1 MPKMPRSPEEWQTED
16 TSTHNFVR
24 EQSTST
30 VRQYELRVYRLAA
43 IYFGI
48 LITATIAIVLIVV
61 WGKFFITLSQ
71 RTNVETLTLAV
82 ILLLFGYLAV
92 ISAPGAWGACKI
104 VVYNGPRWFGRDS
117 GAIEIRK
124 QKSLKPDR
132 GDPDTAYLNCL
143 VLRRAGEPG
152 ETISIS
158 LKDAAGSL
166 GAIRIAGAKMS
177 HEGGP
182 RHSSNSLLAFF
193 EQRIQQLVRRR
204 DPAARV
210 QIVRWATIDD
220 ERALEYASFVAFA
233 QNVQKQLGGSAG
245 WPSVELTDEDIQT
258 LASEAVALCPAL
270 RNEAHLPDVE
280 YEAEH
285 RLPIIPEPLAFISLS
300 RREQRAD
307 PAASMGC
314 AFIVTTLILI
324 LVSIFILFPPWIP
337 SK

>member
-1 MPKMPRSPEEWQTED
+1 MTGTD
-16 TSTHNFVR
+16 DVVR
-24 EQSTST
+24 KQSTLK

-43 IYFGI
+43 TYCGI
-48 LITATIAIVLIVV
+48 LITATTAIVLIVV
-61 WGKFFITLSQ
+61 WGKFFVTLSQ
-71 RTNVETLTLAV
+71 RTNVETATLAV
-82 ILLLFGYLAV
+82 VLLLFGYLAV
-92 ISAPGAWGACKI
+92 ISAAGAWGACRI
-104 VVYNGPRWFGRDS
+104 FASNSPRWLGGNS
-117 GAIEIRK
+117 AAIEVRK
-124 QKSLKPDR
+124 QKALKPNR

-143 VLRRAGEPG
+143 VLRRASGPG
-152 ETISIS
+152 ETILIP

-166 GAIRIAGAKMS
+166 GAIRIAGAKIS

-182 RHSSNSLLAFF
+182 QHSSNSLLAFF
-193 EQRIQQLVRRR
+193 EQRIQQLVRLR
-204 DPAARV
+204 DPQARV

-220 ERALEYASFVAFA
+220 ERALEYASLVAFA
-233 QNVQKQLGGSAG
+233 QNVQKQLGGAAS

-258 LASEAVALCPAL
+258 LAFEAVALCPAL
-270 RNEAHLPDVE
+270 RDEANLPDVE

-324 LVSIFILFPPWIP
+324 LVAICILVPPWMP

>member
-1 MPKMPRSPEEWQTED
+1 MTGTE
-16 TSTHNFVR
+16 NFIR

-30 VRQYELRVYRLAA
+30 IRQYELRVYRLAA
-43 IYFGI
+43 IYCGI
-48 LITATIAIVLIVV
+48 LVTATIAIVLIVV
-61 WGKFFITLSQ
+61 QGKFFVTVSQ
-71 RTNVETLTLAV
+71 RTNIETLTLAV

-92 ISAPGAWGACKI
+92 ISVYGAWGACKI
-104 VVYNGPRWFGRDS
+104 LAYNCPRWLGRDS
-117 GAIEIRK
+117 AAVEIRK
-124 QKSLKPDR
+124 QKSLKPNR

-143 VLRRAGEPG
+143 VLRRGAEPG
-152 ETISIS
+152 EAISIS
-158 LKDAAGSL
+158 LTDAAGSL
-166 GAIRIAGAKMS
+166 GAIRVAGAKIS

-204 DPAARV
+204 DPQARV

-220 ERALEYASFVAFA
+220 EGALEYASLVTFA
-233 QNVQKQLGGSAG
+233 QNVQKQLGGAAS

-314 AFIVTTLILI
+314 AFIVTTLILLLAAI
-324 LVSIFILFPPWIP
+324 SILFPPWVP